1 MTETNHTPGDWK
13 TVRIGVSNGRI
24 REQIVSGG
32 RGVLCVD
39 YDATQSTEGAANLRL
54 AVSAPELLSACEA
67 ALDWANNS
75 TFATNDFAVKL
86 RAAIQKAR
94 GGE

>member
-1 MTETNHTPGDWK
+1 MPETNGQETTRHTPGPWEN
-13 TVRIGVSNGRI
+13 TGNGRS
-24 REQIVSGG
+24 VWAKG
-32 RGVLCVD
+32 RVI
-39 YDATQSTEGAANLRL
+39 ASTNTENTDGADIANARL
-54 AVSAPELLSACEA
+54 IASAPELLSACEA